1 MPGHGGVVD
10 QPTLTAVD
18 QQPHGLVEVLGGH
31 PVAIPEFATEVV
43 AVASPRDIP
52 VWCPFGVGGD
62 LADLCHR
69 EVQGVPGLRMERLGH
84 QHHVRGRLPVWIHVV
99 VSLSPKLS
107 PQVFRVAR
115 GKGRLELPRWIHS
128 GLTNAHCLYCY
139 WSGKSHFDP

>member
-1 MPGHGGVVD
+1 MLSRVPGHGGVVD

-52 VWCPFGVGGD
+52 VGCPFGVGGD

-69 EVQGVPGLRMERLGH
+69 EVQGVPGLRMERLG
-84 QHHVRGRLPVWIHVV
+84 
-99 VSLSPKLS
+99 LSEHLIDDRHTDLDALVAHGIKAPLS
-107 PQVFRVAR
+107 HADVMDPSESD
-115 GKGRLELPRWIHS
+115 ELTS
-128 GLTNAHCLYCY
+128 
-139 WSGKSHFDP
+139 